1 MLVYSSEF
9 PPKEPMAVLTADVI
23 TTDFLLDMNRLI
35 TFYLDLY
42 QCHIKTL

>member
-23 TTDFLLDMNRLI
+23 TTDFFSDMNRLI
-35 TFYLDLY
+35 TFYFNLY